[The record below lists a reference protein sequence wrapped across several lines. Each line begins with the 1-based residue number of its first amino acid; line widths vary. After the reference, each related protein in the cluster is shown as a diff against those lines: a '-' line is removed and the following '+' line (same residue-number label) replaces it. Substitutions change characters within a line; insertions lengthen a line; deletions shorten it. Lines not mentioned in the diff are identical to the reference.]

1 MNEEIKLRRVED
13 PQPEKNTLPRG
24 VHAVVLN
31 EEVFFVRKVGKNFL
45 QLPLEEQ
52 ERLRKKHIV

>member
-1 MNEEIKLRRVED
+1 MDEEIKLRRVED

-24 VHAVVLN
+24 VHAIVLN
-31 EEVFFVRKVGKNFL
+31 DEVFFVRKVGGNFL
-45 QLPLEEQ
+45 QLPKDEQ